1 MKLFSLD
8 SLLGGGG
15 GGVKTPSPP
24 VQTPSFIQCGR
35 VALRKAEV
43 FTESRWNDLS

>member
-8 SLLGGGG
+8 SLQGGGG
-15 GGVKTPSPP
+15 GGGINPF
-24 VQTPSFIQCGR
+24 PSFSVGR